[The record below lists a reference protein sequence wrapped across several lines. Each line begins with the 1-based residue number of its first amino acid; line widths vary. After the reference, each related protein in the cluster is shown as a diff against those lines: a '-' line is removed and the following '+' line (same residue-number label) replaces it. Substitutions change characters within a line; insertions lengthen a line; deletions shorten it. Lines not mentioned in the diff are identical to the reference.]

1 MKFYNRTVELQELQ
15 TLDKARPSLLVITGK
30 RRVGKT
36 ELILHYLAGSGLYF
50 FVDHKKNEA
59 ILVKEFLEEVKRKYA
74 VPDYLGEITSL
85 ENFLS
90 LLFDLAQKQ
99 DITAVFDEFQRF
111 AKMNLSIVNQF
122 QKKWDMKHR
131 QARLFMI
138 ISGSS
143 VGMIKKLFIQE
154 EAPLFKRADNIMYL
168 EPFSFA
174 QTTKITADLGVKD
187 FQEQL
192 QLYFMFGGVIYYY
205 KLLEKYGVRSF
216 EEAIE
221 RLVVREFA
229 PLQQEVRE
237 ILMESFGKEHRTY
250 YEILNALALGKNTK
264 KEMSDSVGVEET
276 SLSPYL
282 QDLRELVKV
291 IEYRLPLTEDQ
302 LKSKKGRYCLTDNFF
317 IFWFTF
323 IFRNANYYEQKNYD
337 LLKSIIMDK
346 KEEFFGKMFESF
358 SREVLYFL
366 NQKKKA
372 PFSLE
377 LIGNWW
383 GHYRDS
389 TGVRQEVEIDLCAIN
404 KLEKKILFGE
414 CKWREKV
421 SAPGLLNILR
431 EKTKYVSWY
440 GENREEYYVLFAK
453 SFKDKE
459 KIQGKD
465 IFLFDLNDLEKIF
478 MGW

>member
-1 MKFYNRTVELQELQ
+1 MKFYNRTLELEELK

-36 ELILHYLAGSGLYF
+36 ELILHYLGGKGLYF
-50 FVDHKKNEA
+50 FVDHKKDEA
-59 ILVKEFLEEVKRKYA
+59 ILIQEFMEEVKQKYS
-74 VPDYLGEITSL
+74 VPDYIGEITSM
-85 ENFLS
+85 EKFLS

-99 DITAVFDEFQRF
+99 DITVVFDEFQRF
-111 AKMNLSIVNQF
+111 AKMNHSIINQF
-122 QKKWDMKHR
+122 QKQWDIKHR
-131 QARLFMI
+131 QSRLFII

-154 EAPLFKRADNIMYL
+154 EAPLFKRADNILYL
-168 EPFSFA
+168 ESFSFP
-174 QTTKITADLGVKD
+174 QIMKIAADLGIHD

-205 KLLEKYGVRSF
+205 KLLEKYRITSF
-216 EEAIE
+216 EEAVE
-221 RLVVREFA
+221 KLVVREFA

-264 KEMSDSVGVEET
+264 KEMSGSVGVEET

-282 QDLRELVKV
+282 NDLRELVKV
-291 IEYRLPLTEDQ
+291 IEYRLPITEDQ
-302 LKSKKGRYCLTDNFF
+302 LKSKKGRYCLSDNFF

-323 IFRNANYYEQKNYD
+323 IFRNAGYYEQKKYD
-337 LLKSIIMDK
+337 LLKSIIMKK
-346 KEEFFGKMFESF
+346 KEEFFGKAFEIF
-358 SREVLYFL
+358 SREALQFL

-372 PFSLE
+372 PFFME
-377 LIGNWW
+377 HIGNWW

-389 TGVRQEVEIDLCAIN
+389 TGIRQEIEIDLCAIN
-404 KLEKKILFGE
+404 EKNQEILFGE
-414 CKWREKV
+414 CKWQENASAPVLLQKLQEKAGYVTWHREK
-421 SAPGLLNILR
+421 
-431 EKTKYVSWY
+431 
-440 GENREEYYVLFAK
+440 REEYYVLFAK

-459 KIQGKD
+459 KIQDKKV
-465 IFLFDLNDLEKIF
+465 FLFDLNDLEKIF
-478 MGW
+478 TS